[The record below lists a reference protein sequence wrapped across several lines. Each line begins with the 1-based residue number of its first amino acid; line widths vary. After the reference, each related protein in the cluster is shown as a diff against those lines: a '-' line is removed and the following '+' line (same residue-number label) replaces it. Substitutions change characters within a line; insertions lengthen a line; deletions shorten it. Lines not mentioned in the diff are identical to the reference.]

1 MRWVVSILAVM
12 TVTFLL
18 TMFGVKSFNRFKPD
32 DDERKTHPLEILSR
46 SDRIDLARLLGEET
60 GRRRPELPKLEDLPQ
75 LQIPERVSTGFVQL
89 EVSVDADGRVSDA
102 VVVTFDEICRKRRKD
117 NDIPII
123 RYIGPARVIIGSFSV
138 IPNGDA
144 SRFLCDLVAQINP
157 AV

>member
-1 MRWVVSILAVM
+1 MRWVVSILAGM

-102 VVVTFDEICRKRRKD
+102 VVVGATAPREQVEQARAEVLQQGFEPATVDGHAIPSVRTEIVD
-117 NDIPII
+117 
-123 RYIGPARVIIGSFSV
+123 VTWTS
-138 IPNGDA
+138 GD
-144 SRFLCDLVAQINP
+144 
-157 AV
+157 